1 MHITTTLDPISLK
14 DVPKDPQFHL
24 QEGELDIYFE
34 SSENMNA
41 YKEMHVE
48 RPGADLSRSLDNPT
62 EDCGTDW
69 N

>member
-14 DVPKDPQFHL
+14 DAPKNPQFHL
-24 QEGELDIYFE
+24 QEGDLDIYFE

-41 YKEMHVE
+41 YKNMHVE
-48 RPGADLSRSLDNPT
+48 RPGADLQRSLDNPT
-62 EDCGTDW
+62 EDFGTDW